1 MSVDLGSLASSA
13 TPIAVGGIAGFL
25 AGYAIKKVIKIVLV
39 IAGLMI
45 VAYVALGYQNYV
57 SVDWSKIEEAGS
69 GLISNV
75 SNTNLP
81 GTEQSISSSI
91 AAFGIP
97 LVGSLAGGFILG
109 FIKG

>member
-1 MSVDLGSLASSA
+1 MSMDLGSLASSA

-25 AGYAIKKVIKIVLV
+25 VGYAIKKVIKIVLI

-45 VAYVALGYQNYV
+45 VAFVALGYQQYV
-57 SVDWSKIEEAGS
+57 SVDWTKIQEAGT
-69 GLISNV
+69 GLMGNV
-75 SNTNLP
+75 SNSNLP
-81 GTEQSISSSI
+81 GTEQSISSVM

-97 LVGSLAGGFILG
+97 LVGSLAAGFILG

>member
-1 MSVDLGSLASSA
+1 MSLDLSSIASNA

-25 AGYAIKKVIKIVLV
+25 AGYAIKKVIKIILV

-45 VAYVALGYQNYV
+45 VAAVALGFQDVV
-57 SVDWSKIEEAGS
+57 SVDWNKVQEAGS
-69 GLISNV
+69 GLVSNV
-75 SNTNLP
+75 SDTNIP
-81 GTEQSISSSI
+81 GTEQSISSAF

-97 LVGSLAGGFILG
+97 LVGSLAAGFILG

>member
-81 GTEQSISSSI
+81 GTEQSISSAM

>member
-1 MSVDLGSLASSA
+1 MSVDLGSLASNA

-45 VAYVALGYQNYV
+45 VAYVALGYQKYV
-57 SVDWSKIEEAGS
+57 SVDWSMIEEAGS

-75 SNTNLP
+75 SSTNLP
-81 GTEQSISSSI
+81 GTEQSISSAM

>member
-1 MSVDLGSLASSA
+1 SSA

-25 AGYAIKKVIKIVLV
+25 AGYAIKKVIKIFLI

-45 VAYVALGYQNYV
+45 VAFVGLGYQQYV
-57 SVDWSKIEEAGS
+57 SVDWSKIQEAGS
-69 GLISNV
+69 GLLGNV
-75 SNTNLP
+75 SNSNIP
-81 GTEQSISSSI
+81 GTEQSISSVM

-97 LVGSLAGGFILG
+97 LVGSLAAGFILG

>member
-1 MSVDLGSLASSA
+1 MGSLASNA

-45 VAYVALGYQNYV
+45 VAYVALGYQEYV
-57 SVDWSKIEEAGS
+57 SVDWSKIEESGS

-75 SNTNLP
+75 SSVNFP
-81 GTEQSISSSI
+81 GTEQSISSAM

-97 LVGSLAGGFILG
+97 LVGSLAAGFILG

>member
-1 MSVDLGSLASSA
+1 MSVDLGSLASNA

-45 VAYVALGYQNYV
+45 VAYVALGYQEYV
-57 SVDWSKIEEAGS
+57 SVDWSKIEESGS

-75 SNTNLP
+75 SSANFP
-81 GTEQSISSSI
+81 GTEQSISSAM

-97 LVGSLAGGFILG
+97 LVGSLAAGFILG